1 MPDDDILLRIEGL
14 KTYFHTY
21 EGVVRALEGIDLDVR
36 RGETMGL
43 VGETGCG
50 KSVTALSV
58 MRLIPSPPGKI
69 EAGKVFLAEPL
80 SVTAFRKEYD
90 KRFGSAQAEA
100 RKKELEKIKKDLEAL
115 GAGSSDA
122 KRKELKDRIAAITY
136 SYDLLRKSTAEMNA
150 LRGDWMSMIFQE
162 PMTALNP
169 AYTIGDQISE
179 TIEMHQMDK
188 LVGTVLK
195 QLELERTASRGGK
208 KARREQKK
216 SRPRA
221 VEGDGETSK
230 KGEALDRG
238 ACSSCGADARDDWGA
253 CTGCGARFVS
263 RIPTVF
269 YRQRLRIASS
279 YYSRMRD
286 NPNNIWAYLVR
297 SNPITGRLQRR
308 LRLAK
313 TIWAEQALREVKIA
327 EPKMVV
333 RNYPHELSGGMRQ
346 RAMIAMMMACQPDLL
361 IADEPTTALDVT
373 VEAQILDLMKE
384 LQDTRGTS
392 ILLITHDMG
401 IIAETCRRVAIMY
414 AGYIVEL
421 AATEEIFAR
430 PMHPYTNALLKSIP
444 KIGLKYMG
452 ERKKPLYVIPGMVP
466 NLLTPPP
473 GCRFHPRCERALD
486 VCKSEVPALR
496 ELAPGH
502 FVECHNPVM
511 TRSEV
516 SPQ

>member
-1 MPDDDILLRIEGL
+1 MPDDDVLLRIEGL

-36 RGETMGL
+36 QGETMGL

-69 EAGKVFLAEPL
+69 EAGRVFLDEPS

-90 KRFGSAQAEA
+90 NQFKGARAEV
-100 RKKELEKIKKDLEAL
+100 RKKELEKIEKALKSLESS
-115 GAGSSDA
+115 SSDA
-122 KRKELKDRIAAITY
+122 KRKELKDRIAALTY
-136 SYDLLRKSTAEMNA
+136 SYDLLGKSTAEMNA

-179 TIEMHQMDK
+179 TVELHQMDK
-188 LVGTVLK
+188 LVDSVLK
-195 QLELERTASRGGK
+195 QLELERSASKAGK
-208 KARREQKK
+208 KAKREPKK
-216 SRPRA
+216 CRPRA
-221 VEGDGETSK
+221 TEDGDKTSTK
-230 KGEALDRG
+230 EASE
-238 ACSSCGADARDDWGA
+238 ACVCSSCGADVRDDWAA
-253 CTGCGARFVS
+253 CTGCGAQFVS
-263 RIPTVF
+263 RIPAVF
-269 YRQRLRIASS
+269 YKQRLKIASS
-279 YYSRMRD
+279 YYSRIKE
-286 NPNNIWAYLVR
+286 NPDDTWAYLVR
-297 SNPITGRLQRR
+297 SNPITRRFQRR

-313 TIWAEQALREVKIA
+313 TIWAEQALRDVKIA
-327 EPKMVV
+327 EPRMVV
-333 RNYPHELSGGMRQ
+333 NNYPHELSGGMRQ

-392 ILLITHDMG
+392 ILLITHDLG
-401 IIAETCRRVAIMY
+401 IIAETCCRVAIMY

-421 AATEEIFAR
+421 ATTEEIFAR
-430 PMHPYTNALLKSIP
+430 PMHPYTNALLRSIP
-444 KIGLKYMG
+444 KIGLKYMS
-452 ERKKPLYVIPGMVP
+452 ERKKPLYVIPGVVP

-486 VCKSEVPALR
+486 ICRSEVPALR

-502 FVECHNPVM
+502 FVECHNPVV
-511 TRSEV
+511 RSNGV
-516 SPQ
+516 SPP

>member
-69 EAGKVFLAEPL
+69 EAGRVFLDEPV

-90 KRFGSAQAEA
+90 IRFKGAKAEV
-100 RKKELEKIKKDLEAL
+100 RKKELERIEKDIKSLES
-115 GAGSSDA
+115 GSSDA
-122 KRKELKDRIAAITY
+122 KRKELKDRIAALTY
-136 SYDLLRKSTAEMNA
+136 SYDLLGKSTAEMNA

-179 TIEMHQMDK
+179 TVELHQMDK
-188 LVGTVLK
+188 LVDSVLK
-195 QLELERTASRGGK
+195 QLELERSASKAEKMAKREPK
-208 KARREQKK
+208 KCG
-216 SRPRA
+216 PRA
-221 VEGDGETSK
+221 TEGGDKAPK
-230 KGEALDRG
+230 KEALDG
-238 ACSSCGADARDDWGA
+238 GVCSSCGADARDDWGA

-263 RIPTVF
+263 RIPAVF
-269 YRQRLRIASS
+269 YKQRLRIASS
-279 YYSRMRD
+279 YYSRMRESPD
-286 NPNNIWAYLVR
+286 NTWAYLVR
-297 SNPITGRLQRR
+297 SNPITQRLQRR

-327 EPKMVV
+327 EPQMVV
-333 RNYPHELSGGMRQ
+333 NNYPHELSGGMRQ

-384 LQDTRGTS
+384 LQDKRGTS
-392 ILLITHDMG
+392 ILLITHDLG
-401 IIAETCRRVAIMY
+401 IIAETCCRVAIMY

-444 KIGLKYMG
+444 KIGLKYMS
-452 ERKKPLYVIPGMVP
+452 ERKKPLYVIPGVVP

-486 VCKSEVPALR
+486 ICKSEVPALR

-502 FVECHNPVM
+502 FVECHNPVV
-511 TRSEV
+511 RSTEV

>member
-69 EAGKVFLAEPL
+69 EAGKVFLDEPP
-80 SVTAFRKEYD
+80 SVTAFRREYD
-90 KRFGSAQAEA
+90 NRFENAQAEA
-100 RKKELEKIKKDLEAL
+100 RKKELQSIERDLGSL
-115 GAGSSDA
+115 KTGSSEA
-122 KRKELKDRIAAITY
+122 RRKELKDRIAALTY
-136 SYDLLRKSTAEMNA
+136 SYDLLGKSSAEMNA

-179 TIEMHQMDK
+179 TVEIHQMDK
-188 LVGTVLK
+188 LVDTVLK
-195 QLELERTASRGGK
+195 QLELERSASKAGK
-208 KARREQKK
+208 KTRREPKK
-216 SRPRA
+216 DDRRA
-221 VEGDGETSK
+221 ADDDDETSK
-230 KGEALDRG
+230 KGEVLDG
-238 ACSSCGADARDDWGA
+238 GVCSSCGADARDDWGA

-263 RIPTVF
+263 RIPAIL

-279 YYSRMRD
+279 YYRRIKESPD
-286 NPNNIWAYLVR
+286 NTWAYLVR
-297 SNPITGRLQRR
+297 SNPITRRLQRR

-313 TIWAEQALREVKIA
+313 MVWAEQALREVKIA
-327 EPKMVV
+327 EPRMVV

-392 ILLITHDMG
+392 ILLITHDLG

-421 AATEEIFAR
+421 ATTEEIFAR

-444 KIGLKYMG
+444 KIGLKYMS
-452 ERKKPLYVIPGMVP
+452 ERKKPLYVIPGVVP

-486 VCKSEVPALR
+486 ICKSEVPALR

-511 TRSEV
+511 TESGV
-516 SPQ
+516 SPR